1 MFEALSDKLN
11 GVFGR
16 LGNKGRLTERDVDEA
31 LREVRMALLEA
42 DVNFRVAREFIARIR
57 EEALKSD
64 VLKSLSPGQQV
75 VKITND
81 ALVDILGGK
90 VHRLE
95 AGPRRPS
102 VILMVGLNGAGKT
115 TASAKLARH
124 LKQDGQLPLMVAAD
138 LQRPAAIQQ
147 LETLGEQI
155 DVSVYQDAKSGNT
168 PKVAKDGVKRA
179 AELNAAWAIVDTA
192 GRFQVDDEL
201 MSELESVKD
210 AVSPDETLLVVD
222 AMTGQEAVEAA
233 KQFHDRIGLT
243 GLIMTKMDGD
253 ARGGAALSITSVT
266 GVPIKF
272 MGTGERADA
281 LEAFYPDR
289 LASRILGMGDML
301 TLIDKAQASFDED
314 EAAEMERK
322 IRQATFDLDDFL
334 GQLQQLKQ
342 MGPISQVLEMVPGF
356 SAMKGNI
363 AVDELDGSHLV
374 KTEAI
379 IRSMTPEE
387 RRRPEIIGG
396 SRRRRI
402 ARGSGTTPQDVNQLL
417 NQFSQMQKMM
427 RQFMGAPTGKR
438 GKGGKRQSK
447 KMRRMMRQR
456 GNIFN
461 LPKV

>member
-1 MFEALSDKLN
+1 MFETLSEKLN

-16 LGNKGRLTERDVDEA
+16 LGNKGRLTERDVDAA

-42 DVNFRVAREFIARIR
+42 DVNFRVARDFIARIR
-57 EEALKSD
+57 EESLKSD
-64 VLKSLSPGQQV
+64 VLQSLSPGQQV
-75 VKITND
+75 VKVTND

-115 TASAKLARH
+115 TASAKLAH
-124 LKQDGQLPLMVAAD
+124 YLKQDGQTPVMVAAD

-147 LETLGEQI
+147 LETLGNQI
-155 DVSVYQDAKSGNT
+155 DVVVYQDTKSSNT
-168 PKVAKDGVKRA
+168 PKVARDGVKRA

-192 GRFQVDDEL
+192 GRFQVDDDL
-201 MSELESVKD
+201 MSELEAVKD

-233 KQFHDRIGLT
+233 NQFHDRIGLT
-243 GLIMTKMDGD
+243 GLILTKMDGD

-272 MGTGERADA
+272 IGTGERTDA
-281 LEAFYPDR
+281 LEMFYPDR

-301 TLIDKAQASFDED
+301 TLIDKAQANFDQD

-322 IRQATFDLDDFL
+322 IRQQTFDLEDFL

-356 SAMKGNI
+356 SAMKGK
-363 AVDELDGSHLV
+363 VS
-374 KTEAI
+374 
-379 IRSMTPEE
+379 
-387 RRRPEIIGG
+387 GG
-396 SRRRRI
+396 R
-402 ARGSGTTPQDVNQLL
+402 A
-417 NQFSQMQKMM
+417 
-427 RQFMGAPTGKR
+427 
-438 GKGGKRQSK
+438 
-447 KMRRMMRQR
+447 
-456 GNIFN
+456 
-461 LPKV
+461 

>member
-147 LETLGEQI
+147 LETLGGQI
-155 DVSVYQDAKSGNT
+155 DVSVYQDAKSANT

-322 IRQATFDLDDFL
+322 IRQQTFDLDDFL

-356 SAMKGNI
+356 SAMKGKI

-402 ARGSGTTPQDVNQLL
+402 ARGSGTMPQDVNQLL

-427 RQFMGAPTGKR
+427 RQMMGVPTGR
-438 GKGGKRQSK
+438 GSKRQSK
-447 KMRRMMRQR
+447 KMRRLMRQQ

-461 LPKV
+461 LPNG

>member
-1 MFEALSDKLN
+1 MFEALSEKLN

-16 LGNKGRLTERDVDEA
+16 LGNKGRLTEQDVDAA

-42 DVNFRVAREFIARIR
+42 DVNFRVARDFIARIR

-64 VLKSLSPGQQV
+64 VLRSLSPGQQV

-90 VHRLE
+90 AHRLE
-95 AGPRRPS
+95 AGPTRPS
-102 VILMVGLNGAGKT
+102 VVLMVGLNGAGKT

-124 LKQDGQLPLMVAAD
+124 LKQDGQTPVMVAAD

-147 LETLGEQI
+147 LETLGTQI
-155 DVSVYQDAKSGNT
+155 DAAVYQDKNSRDT
-168 PKVAKDGVKRA
+168 PGVAKNGVERA
-179 AELNAAWAIVDTA
+179 KELNAAWAIVDTA
-192 GRFQVDDEL
+192 GRFQVDDDL
-201 MSELESVKD
+201 MSELEAVKD

-233 KQFHDRIGLT
+233 RQFHDRIGLT

-272 MGTGERADA
+272 IGTGERTDA

-301 TLIDKAQASFDED
+301 SLIDKAQATFDQD

-322 IRQATFDLDDFL
+322 IRQASFDLDDFL

-356 SAMKGNI
+356 SAMKGRI
-363 AVDELDGSHLV
+363 DVDELDGSHLD

-427 RQFMGAPTGKR
+427 RQMMGVS
-438 GKGGKRQSK
+438 GKGGSKRQSK
-447 KMRRMMRQR
+447 KMRRMMRQQ

-461 LPKV
+461 LPNV

>member
-1 MFEALSDKLN
+1 MFEALSEKLN

-16 LGNKGRLTERDVDEA
+16 LGNKGRLTERDVDAA

-57 EEALKSD
+57 EESLKSD

-90 VHRLE
+90 AHRLE
-95 AGPRRPS
+95 PGPRRPS

-124 LKQDGQLPLMVAAD
+124 LKQDGQTPVMVAAD

-147 LETLGEQI
+147 LETLGGQI
-155 DVSVYQDAKSGNT
+155 DVAVYQDTKSSDT
-168 PKVAKDGVKRA
+168 PKVARDGVKRA
-179 AELNAAWAIVDTA
+179 DELNAAWAIVDTA

-233 KQFHDRIGLT
+233 KQFHERIGLS

-272 MGTGERADA
+272 IGTGERADA
-281 LEAFYPDR
+281 LEAFHPDR

-301 TLIDKAQASFDED
+301 TFIEQAQTKFDQD
-314 EAAEMERK
+314 EAAEMQRK
-322 IRQATFDLDDFL
+322 IRQQTFDLEDFL
-334 GQLQQLKQ
+334 GQLEQLKQ
-342 MGPISQVLEMVPGF
+342 MGPISPGAGDD
-356 SAMKGNI
+356 SGLSPPMKGRVRHRTTWT
-363 AVDELDGSHLV
+363 AATSS
-374 KTEAI
+374 
-379 IRSMTPEE
+379 RW
-387 RRRPEIIGG
+387 RR
-396 SRRRRI
+396 
-402 ARGSGTTPQDVNQLL
+402 
-417 NQFSQMQKMM
+417 
-427 RQFMGAPTGKR
+427 
-438 GKGGKRQSK
+438 
-447 KMRRMMRQR
+447 
-456 GNIFN
+456 
-461 LPKV
+461 

>member
-1 MFEALSDKLN
+1 MFEALSEKLN

-16 LGNKGRLTERDVDEA
+16 LGNKGRLTERDVDAA

-64 VLKSLSPGQQV
+64 VLRSLSPGQQV

-95 AGPRRPS
+95 PGPSRPS

-124 LKQDGQLPLMVAAD
+124 LKQDGQLPVMVAAD

-147 LETLGEQI
+147 LETLGSQI
-155 DVSVYQDAKSGNT
+155 DVAVYQDTKTSDT
-168 PKVAKDGVKRA
+168 PKVAREGVKRA
-179 AELNAAWAIVDTA
+179 AELNAAWTIVDTA

-201 MSELESVKD
+201 MTELESVKD

-233 KQFHDRIGLT
+233 RQFHDRIGLT

-272 MGTGERADA
+272 IGTGERADA
-281 LEAFYPDR
+281 LEQFHPDR

-301 TLIDKAQASFDED
+301 SLIDKAQETFDQD
-314 EAAEMERK
+314 EAAEMQRK
-322 IRQATFDLDDFL
+322 IRQQTFDLEDFL

-342 MGPISQVLEMVPGF
+342 MGPISQVLEMIPGF
-356 SAMKGNI
+356 SGMKGR
-363 AVDELDGSHLV
+363 VDMNDLDNTHFV
-374 KTEAI
+374 TMEAI
-379 IRSMTPEE
+379 ICSMTPEE

-402 ARGSGTTPQDVNQLL
+402 AKGSGTTPQDVNMLL
-417 NQFSQMQKMM
+417 NQFTQMQKMM
-427 RQFMGAPTGKR
+427 RQMMGVPTGR
-438 GKGGKRQSK
+438 GSKRQSK
-447 KMRRMMRQR
+447 KMRRLMRQQ

-461 LPKV
+461 LPNV

>member
-1 MFEALSDKLN
+1 MFEALSEKLN

-16 LGNKGRLTERDVDEA
+16 LGNKGRLTERDVDAA

-57 EEALKSD
+57 EESLKSD

-75 VKITND
+75 VKVTND

-95 AGPRRPS
+95 AGTKRPS

-115 TASAKLARH
+115 TASAKLAHH
-124 LKQDGQLPLMVAAD
+124 LRQDGQMPVMVAAD

-147 LETLGEQI
+147 LETLGSQI
-155 DVSVYQDAKSGNT
+155 DVAVYQDTKTSNT
-168 PKVAKDGVKRA
+168 PKVARDGVKRA

-192 GRFQVDDEL
+192 GRFQVDDDL
-201 MSELESVKD
+201 MSELEAVKD

-233 KQFHDRIGLT
+233 NQFHDRIGLT

-272 MGTGERADA
+272 IGTGERTDA
-281 LEAFYPDR
+281 LEMFYPDR

-301 TLIDKAQASFDED
+301 TLIDKAQANFDQD

-322 IRQATFDLDDFL
+322 IRQQTFDLEDFL

-356 SAMKGNI
+356 SAMKGKVS
-363 AVDELDGSHLV
+363 VDELDGSHLTR
-374 KTEAI
+374 TEAI

-387 RRRPEIIGG
+387 RRRPDIIGG

-427 RQFMGAPTGKR
+427 RQLMGAPT

-447 KMRRMMRQR
+447 KMRRMMRQQE
-456 GNIFN
+456 NIFN
-461 LPKV
+461 LPNV

>member
-1 MFEALSDKLN
+1 MFETLSEKLN

-16 LGNKGRLTERDVDEA
+16 LGNKGRLTERDVDAA

-42 DVNFRVAREFIARIR
+42 DVNFRVARDFIARIR
-57 EEALKSD
+57 EESLKSD
-64 VLKSLSPGQQV
+64 VLRSLSPGQQV
-75 VKITND
+75 VKVTND

-95 AGPRRPS
+95 AGPKRPS

-115 TASAKLARH
+115 TASAKLAHH
-124 LKQDGQLPLMVAAD
+124 LKQDGQTPVMVAAD

-147 LETLGEQI
+147 LETLGNQI
-155 DVSVYQDAKSGNT
+155 DVAVYQDTKTSNT
-168 PKVAKDGVKRA
+168 PKVARDGVKRA

-192 GRFQVDDEL
+192 GRFQVDDDL
-201 MSELESVKD
+201 MSELEAVKE

-233 KQFHDRIGLT
+233 NQFHDRIGLT

-272 MGTGERADA
+272 IGTGERTDA
-281 LEAFYPDR
+281 LEMFYPDR

-301 TLIDKAQASFDED
+301 TLIDKAQANFDQD

-322 IRQATFDLDDFL
+322 IRQQTFDLEDFL

-356 SAMKGNI
+356 SAMKGKVS
-363 AVDELDGSHLV
+363 VDELDGSHLV
-374 KTEAI
+374 RTEAI
-379 IRSMTPEE
+379 IRSMTAGE

-427 RQFMGAPTGKR
+427 RQMMGVPTGKS
-438 GKGGKRQSK
+438 GKGSKRQSK
-447 KMRRMMRQR
+447 KMRRMVRQQE
-456 GNIFN
+456 NIFN
-461 LPKV
+461 LPNV

>member
-1 MFEALSDKLN
+1 MFEALSEKLN

-16 LGNKGRLTERDVDEA
+16 LGNKGRLTEQDVDAA

-42 DVNFRVAREFIARIR
+42 DVNFRVARDFIARIR
-57 EEALKSD
+57 EESLKSD

-81 ALVDILGGK
+81 ALVDILGGNA
-90 VHRLE
+90 HRLE
-95 AGPRRPS
+95 PGPRRPS

-124 LKQDGQLPLMVAAD
+124 LKQDGQLPVMVAAD

-147 LETLGEQI
+147 LETLGNQI
-155 DVSVYQDAKSGNT
+155 DVAVYQDTKSRNT
-168 PKVAKDGVKRA
+168 PNVARDGVKRA
-179 AELNAAWAIVDTA
+179 TELNAAWAIVDTA

-272 MGTGERADA
+272 IGTGERAEA

-301 TLIDKAQASFDED
+301 SLIDKAQATFDQD

-322 IRQATFDLDDFL
+322 IRQASFDLDDFL

-356 SAMKGNI
+356 SAMKGRI
-363 AVDELDGSHLV
+363 DVDELDGSHLV

-387 RRRPEIIGG
+387 RRRPELIGG

-427 RQFMGAPTGKR
+427 RQMMGVG
-438 GKGGKRQSK
+438 GKGSKRQNK
-447 KMRRMMRQR
+447 KMRRMMRQQ

-461 LPKV
+461 LPNV